1 MADLMKRESWYPEAV
16 DPFARF
22 DRLFNEWSQLMPFR
36 RPMNV
41 AHMVPDQMIRVD
53 EFRED
58 DTLVIRADLPG
69 IDPDKDVDVS
79 VHDGLL
85 HIKGRRM
92 EREEETKK
100 TYYRSEFRYGMFE
113 RTVALP
119 AGATEKDVLATYKDG
134 LLEVRVP
141 MRTEETEAAKVP
153 VQRVE

>member
-1 MADLMKRESWYPEAV
+1 MAVTTLTRRDPLGIEWPE
-16 DPFARF
+16 FGRRF
-22 DRLFNEWSQLMPFR
+22 EDWWSERMLDMLGEGGL
-36 RPMNV
+36 
-41 AHMVPDQMIRVD
+41 RVE
-53 EFRED
+53 EFVED
-58 DTLVIRADLPG
+58 GTVVIRAELPG

-79 VHDGLL
+79 VHHGLL
-85 HIKGRRM
+85 HIKGRRT

-100 TYYRSEFRYGMFE
+100 SSYRSEFRYGMFE

-141 MRTEETEAAKVP
+141 MKTAEAETAKVP